1 MLIYTVSHPIASDQS
16 PGCEAPSERGIMATS
31 PSEGST
37 FSKSRKSLKRLFFF
51 CIFCISNVIPSAVTC

>member
-51 CIFCISNVIPSAVTC
+51 FAFSVSQM